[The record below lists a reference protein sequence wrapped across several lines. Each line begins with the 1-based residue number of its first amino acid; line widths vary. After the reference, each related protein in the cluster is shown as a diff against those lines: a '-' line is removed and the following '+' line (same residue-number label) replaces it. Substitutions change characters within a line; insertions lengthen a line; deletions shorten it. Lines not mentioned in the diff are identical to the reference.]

1 MTLNGP
7 LTAAAGLALV
17 FDMDGVIVD
26 SNFLHAQV
34 WREYLQRFPVSADGI
49 DTRMQGKRNDDI
61 VRDLFGGGLS
71 QEEILAH
78 GARKESLFRQRMA
91 GPLEEKLMPGLR
103 TLLESNRHRP
113 IGVGSNAEPA
123 NIDMVLDGASLRHF
137 FRAVVDGD
145 QVAKP
150 KPSPDIYLRVAA
162 LLEVAPRNCI
172 VFEDS
177 PSGIAAARAMGGRVV
192 GVCRRGSQLPG
203 TELSIRDF
211 ADPALANWLSVQ
223 EHV

>member
-17 FDMDGVIVD
+17 FDMDGVILD
-26 SNFLHAQV
+26 SNVLHAQV
-34 WREYLQRFPVSADGI
+34 WREYLQMFPVSADGI

-71 QEEILAH
+71 QDEILTH
-78 GARKESLFRQRMA
+78 GARKESLFRERMA
-91 GPLEEKLMPGLR
+91 GQLEENLMPGLR
-103 TLLESNRHRP
+103 TFLESNRHRP

-137 FRAVVDGD
+137 FQAIVDGD

-150 KPSPDIYLRVAA
+150 KPSPDIYLRVAS
-162 LLEVAPRNCI
+162 LLEVSPRNCI

-192 GVCRRGSQLPG
+192 GVCRRGRQLPG
-203 TELSIRDF
+203 TALSIRDF
-211 ADPALANWLSVQ
+211 ADPALANWLSTQ